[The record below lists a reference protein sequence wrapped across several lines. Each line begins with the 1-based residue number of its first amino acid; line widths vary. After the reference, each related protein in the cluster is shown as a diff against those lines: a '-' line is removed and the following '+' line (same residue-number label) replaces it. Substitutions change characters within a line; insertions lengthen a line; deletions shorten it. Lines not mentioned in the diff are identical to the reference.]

1 MEISKEKMKQISKL
15 MLLAAVLILA
25 VIYSEKV
32 VAGIGFFFSI
42 LSPFI
47 VGGMIAFV
55 LNLPMR
61 AYENKLFK
69 RWKGKSAEKIK
80 RPLCMVLSIVT
91 ILLILTIVVGTVLP
105 QMTVTIKDVGS
116 KIPGF
121 VEDVIDELTMLSKN
135 YPELAEYAASLENME
150 INWDSIADSIIGF
163 LKNGATNVIS
173 STVNMASGLIS
184 GVVNFVISFI
194 FAIYILSQKEK
205 LADQGKRI
213 VTAYLSEKAASQT
226 LKVCGML
233 QKNFSSFV
241 TGQCV
246 EAVIL
251 GAMFIVAMSIFRM
264 PYAFLVGVLIA
275 FTALIPVV
283 GAFIGCAVGAFL
295 ILIENPILALWF
307 VVMFLVIQQIEG
319 NLIYPKVV
327 GNSVGLPA
335 IWVLAAV
342 SVGGSLFGVVG
353 MLFFIPLMS
362 TAYALL
368 RESVNARNA
377 SKQLLEIT
385 EEVDV
390 HVQEEQADC
399 EVKESVQVTEKE
411 KNVSEE
417 A

>member
-1 MEISKEKMKQISKL
+1 
-15 MLLAAVLILA
+15 
-25 VIYSEKV
+25 
-32 VAGIGFFFSI
+32 
-42 LSPFI
+42 
-47 VGGMIAFV
+47 MI
-55 LNLPMR
+55 
-61 AYENKLFK
+61 
-69 RWKGKSAEKIK
+69 
-80 RPLCMVLSIVT
+80 
-91 ILLILTIVVGTVLP
+91 
-105 QMTVTIKDVGS
+105 
-116 KIPGF
+116 
-121 VEDVIDELTMLSKN
+121 
-135 YPELAEYAASLENME
+135 
-150 INWDSIADSIIGF
+150 
-163 LKNGATNVIS
+163 
-173 STVNMASGLIS
+173 
-184 GVVNFVISFI
+184 
-194 FAIYILSQKEK
+194 
-205 LADQGKRI
+205 
-213 VTAYLSEKAASQT
+213 
-226 LKVCGML
+226 
-233 QKNFSSFV
+233 
-241 TGQCV
+241 
-246 EAVIL
+246 
-251 GAMFIVAMSIFRM
+251 
-264 PYAFLVGVLIA
+264 GVLIA

-283 GAFIGCAVGAFL
+283 GAFIGCAGGAFL

-385 EEVDV
+385 EEADV